1 MIQEL
6 IQSYFDAFNVH
17 NLEGQLS
24 TLSDDVVHDLNEGG
38 REVGVDAFRAFKTH
52 MDACYREQIVDLCIM
67 TSGDSRGAAEFV
79 VRGEYIGT
87 DTGLPVATGQ
97 KYEIPAA
104 AFFECAEGKITRV
117 TSYYNLRQWI
127 EAVGG

>member
-6 IQSYFDAFNVH
+6 IQSYFDAFNAH
-17 NLEGQLS
+17 DLEAQLA
-24 TLSDDVVHDLNEGG
+24 TLSNDVIHDLNEGG
-38 REVGVDAFRAFKTH
+38 REAGIEAFRAFKTH
-52 MDACYREQIVDLCIM
+52 MDTCYREQIVDLCIM

-87 DTGLPVATGQ
+87 DEGLPEANGQ

-127 EAVGG
+127 AAVQV